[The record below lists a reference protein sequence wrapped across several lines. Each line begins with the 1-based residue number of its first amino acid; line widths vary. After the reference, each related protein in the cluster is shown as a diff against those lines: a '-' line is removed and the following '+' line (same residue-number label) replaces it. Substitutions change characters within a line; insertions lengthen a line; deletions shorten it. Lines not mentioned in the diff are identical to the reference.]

1 MTRKANCVTLALL
14 LGFAFLLALQG
25 ASAGDTQK
33 DQPDL
38 KKGAEVYKVRCVAC
52 HMKDGNAPTKKM
64 RLSDQQWIHGSSPDE
79 VQKVVAEGVKGTVMM
94 GFKNRLSKDEIKA
107 VSAFVLKLSEQP
119 AAAKAR

>member
-1 MTRKANCVTLALL
+1 MTRKASFVTLVLL

-25 ASAGDTQK
+25 ASAVDSPK

-38 KKGAEVYKVRCVAC
+38 KKGAEVYKVRCVVC

-64 RLSDQQWIHGSSPDE
+64 RLSDQEWKHGSSLDD
-79 VQKVVAEGVKGTVMM
+79 VQKVVSEGVKGTVMM

-107 VSAFVLKLSEQP
+107 VSAFVLKLSQQP